1 VTFEREG
8 RSSYK
13 SFFFI
18 ITLLYKVTEYIH
30 ADIKRNKYKTLYK
43 YIHTSTRLYINMYIH
58 IYVHIYTYIYTYI
71 HIYTQTSS
79 ATSTRLLKARGA

>member
-1 VTFEREG
+1 MTFEREG

-30 ADIKRNKYKTLYK
+30 ADIKRNKYKTLE
-43 YIHTSTRLYINMYIH
+43 STWSVTDSLAELERLSDTAGRK
-58 IYVHIYTYIYTYI
+58 V
-71 HIYTQTSS
+71 SVVS
-79 ATSTRLLKARGA
+79 